1 MTLGGATLMML
12 RGLVAARGESGL
24 HAAICISSALLI
36 PAIARGQTAPPAIVR
51 VQVLQPNRETVPG
64 ADVAVIRD
72 AAQAILLGKSDSVGR
87 YSFRIDVDSGHKY
100 SLATRKIGFA
110 PASAPIRIAAG
121 DTLDV
126 DVELEHSSATE
137 LPSVRVLGRPND
149 HFLDATEIAH
159 SKRAIYDAF
168 DAVRKLRPDMLG
180 DRDRCP
186 LEPPT
191 NNVWVN
197 GRRVMFM
204 AEQQTAGYMFGARRS
219 LARAGMS
226 AVPHIAA
233 RQRIGLPATDSTLA
247 SVKAEHI
254 DQIRWVDCNDHSLP
268 GMGTSNAIFITLK
281 PGVGWDYARGSFV
294 DSSTAPKAP
303 KKPRSD

>member
-1 MTLGGATLMML
+1 MGLIMTQSLAVTLCGMAL
-12 RGLVAARGESGL
+12 PST
-24 HAAICISSALLI
+24 AISICLSSALL
-36 PAIARGQTAPPAIVR
+36 ATSIARGQTAPPAIVR
-51 VQVLQPNRETVPG
+51 VRVIQPNSASVSG
-64 ADVAVIRD
+64 ADIAVIRD

-87 YSFRIDVDSGHKY
+87 YIFRIDVDSGRKY
-100 SLATRKIGFA
+100 SLAARKIGFA
-110 PASAPIRIAAG
+110 LATAPIRIAAG

-126 DVELEHSSATE
+126 DVEMEHSSATE
-137 LPSVRVLGRPND
+137 LPSVRVVGRPND

-204 AEQQTAGYMFGARRS
+204 AENLTPFYRFGAPRS
-219 LARAGMS
+219 LSRAGLA

-247 SVKAEHI
+247 SVKAKHI

-268 GMGTSNAIFITLK
+268 GMGTSNAILITLK

-294 DSSTAPKAP
+294 DSSTALKAP